1 MNTNYHHIDY
11 QYVYLNFNW
20 TWIRDKQIIHKEDSA
35 GGGALFIL
43 DEEGNLVKGYGYE
56 RIV

>member
-1 MNTNYHHIDY
+1 MNTDYHNIDY

-20 TWIRDKQIIHKEDSA
+20 TWIRDKQIVHKGDEN
-35 GGGALFIL
+35 GGALFIL

>member
-1 MNTNYHHIDY
+1 MSTNYHHIDY
-11 QYVYLNFNW
+11 QYVYFEFDW
-20 TWIRDKQIIHKEDSA
+20 QWIKDKQIVHKGDET
-35 GGGALFIL
+35 GGALFIL

>member
-1 MNTNYHHIDY
+1 MSTNYHHIDY
-11 QYVYLNFNW
+11 QYVYFEFDWNW
-20 TWIRDKQIIHKEDSA
+20 IKDKQIVHKGDEN
-35 GGGALFIL
+35 GGALFIL

>member
-1 MNTNYHHIDY
+1 MSTNYHHIDY
-11 QYVYLNFNW
+11 QYVYFTFDW
-20 TWIRDKQIIHKEDSA
+20 TWIKDKQIVHKEDSV

-43 DEEGNLVKGYGYE
+43 DSEGNLVKGYGYE